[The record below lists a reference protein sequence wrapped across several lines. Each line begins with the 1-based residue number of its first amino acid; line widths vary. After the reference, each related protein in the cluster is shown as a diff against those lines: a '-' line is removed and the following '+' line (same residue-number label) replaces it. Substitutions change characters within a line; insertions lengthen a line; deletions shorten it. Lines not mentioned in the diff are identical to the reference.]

1 MNSELSLSI
10 YFYYTQPS
18 TFALILYEFF
28 CSFLSITRC
37 SIAYLMAWCM
47 AHLGM
52 YACVL
57 CIVTTTLHDRCTWGS
72 ELSPC
77 QIGFVEYKLIDRW
90 LRAVVFSFISN
101 NQKTLIHRI
110 HDMLLFCVYFGGRNR
125 TYRSKKV
132 PLSIYQQVKGKMKTK
147 NEYSSETNTDVYCA
161 EAAQPG
167 QTNQMNFKKQISTI
181 SDRNFLSRK

>member
-10 YFYYTQPS
+10 YFYTQPS

-57 CIVTTTLHDRCTWGS
+57 CNYCYYDFAWPLHMRKWTFALPDR
-72 ELSPC
+72 
-77 QIGFVEYKLIDRW
+77 FVEYKLIDRW